1 MKNLGNIAL
10 LLAAGAGYV
19 ASLPTTGVP
28 ANQLRAVVDNVAH
41 EIVPRESEKNDKKT
55 AEAGVAAAAGEF
67 FLSFS
72 LSPFLLMFGVAHRP
86 GLGRDSSALGHL
98 GQDRCERQS
107 LSSGRVARD
116 LNTLYCLGG
125 GIWLGISFP
134 PGIANWCHYHGLNQ
148 GGGVYQSRVYKQR
161 SCILP
166 PPSDPCATLL
176 MPLMPFGQ
184 DCED

>member
-67 FLSFS
+67 FFFFLFPLSF
-72 LSPFLLMFGVAHRP
+72 FC
-86 GLGRDSSALGHL
+86 SALHTGL
-98 GQDRCERQS
+98 
-107 LSSGRVARD
+107 VW
-116 LNTLYCLGG
+116 G
-125 GIWLGISFP
+125 GILLLWGTWDKTDVNAKAYLRAKWLGISTHC
-134 PGIANWCHYHGLNQ
+134 IVW
-148 GGGVYQSRVYKQR
+148 GVAY
-161 SCILP
+161 
-166 PPSDPCATLL
+166 
-176 MPLMPFGQ
+176 G
-184 DCED
+184 